1 MIPFEKFT
9 LNNGLKVLV
18 NHDRTTPIITLDV
31 LYNVGSKDENPEK
44 TGFAHLF
51 EHLMFGGSVNI
62 PNYDTP
68 LEKVGGENNA
78 FTNTDITNYFLSI
91 PKPNLETAFWL
102 ESDRMLNLA
111 FSEKSL
117 EVQKNVVS
125 EEYRQRYLNQPY
137 GDTML
142 LLRPLAYKHH
152 PYRWPTIG
160 RNIEHIEKA
169 RLEDVKA
176 FYKKFYNP
184 NNAILSLSGDITAEA
199 VKPAIEKWFGSIPA
213 GETYARELPAEPPQE
228 GKRFHREI
236 RDVPHH
242 YFYKAWHMT
251 SRNHPDFYVYDLI
264 TDILANGDSSRL
276 HQKLVKESHI
286 FSSID
291 AYITGEIEPGILLV
305 SGTISNGHSAEEA
318 EKAVDAEIQKLKNN
332 PVTDEELQKV
342 KNKAEASMEIGKLSG
357 LNKAYLL
364 AFFELLGDAS
374 FINHEIEHYRKVSK
388 EDIQRVSEETFT
400 ENNASVL
407 YYLSKQLSEQNT
419 AKSYAG

>member
-9 LNNGLKVLV
+9 LNNGLTVLV

-31 LYNVGSKDENPEK
+31 LYNVGSKDEDPEK

-51 EHLMFGGSVNI
+51 EHLMFGGSANI

-142 LLRPLAYKHH
+142 FLRPLVYKHH

-160 RNIEHIEKA
+160 SNIEHIEKA
-169 RLEDVKA
+169 RLDDVKT
-176 FYKKFYNP
+176 FYNKFYNP
-184 NNAILSLSGDITAEA
+184 NNAFLSLSGDITADE
-199 VKPAIEKWFGSIPA
+199 VKPAIEHWFGTIPA
-213 GETYARELPAEPPQE
+213 GETNSRNLPSEPSQQE
-228 GKRFHREI
+228 KRIHREI

-242 YFYKAWHMT
+242 MFYKAWHMT
-251 SRNHPDFYVYDLI
+251 PRIHPDFYVYDLI

-276 HQKLVKESHI
+276 HQKLVKENHI

-291 AYITGEIEPGILLV
+291 AYITGEIEPGMLIV
-305 SGTISNGHSAEEA
+305 SGTISNGYSAEEA
-318 EKAVDAEIQKLKNN
+318 EKAVDEEIEKLKHE
-332 PVTDEELQKV
+332 PVTDAELQKV
-342 KNKAEASMEIGKLSG
+342 KNKAEATMEFGKLSG

-364 AFFELLGDAS
+364 AYFELLGDAS
-374 FINHEIEHYRKVSK
+374 SINYEMEYYRRVSK
-388 EDIQRVSEETFT
+388 DDVSRVAKQALV

-407 YYLSKQLSEQNT
+407 YYLSKQLEQ
-419 AKSYAG
+419 

>member
-1 MIPFEKFT
+1 MQSKILFMIPFEKFT
-9 LNNGLKVLV
+9 LENGLKVIV

-31 LYNVGSKDENPEK
+31 LYNVGSKDEDPEK

-102 ESDRMLNLA
+102 ESDRMLDLA
-111 FSEKSL
+111 FNEKNL

-142 LLRPLAYKHH
+142 ILRPMAYKQH
-152 PYRWPTIG
+152 PYQWPTIG
-160 RNIEHIEKA
+160 RKIEHIEKA
-169 RLEDVKA
+169 KLDDVKA
-176 FYKKFYNP
+176 FYQKFYNP
-184 NNAILSLSGDITAEA
+184 NNAILSLSGDITAAE
-199 VKPAIEKWFGSIPA
+199 VKPVIEKWFGSIPA
-213 GETYARELPAEPPQE
+213 GSPYSRSLPEEPAQKE
-228 GKRFHREI
+228 KRFHSEV

-242 YFYKAWHMT
+242 YFYKAWHMCQ
-251 SRNHPDFYVYDLI
+251 RKHPEFYVFDLI

-276 HQKLVKESHI
+276 HQTLVKEKYI

-291 AYITGEIEPGILLV
+291 AYITGEIDPGMLIV
-305 SGTISNGHSAEEA
+305 SGTISNGYSAEEA
-318 EKAVDAEIQKLKNN
+318 EKAVDEEIERLQNE
-332 PVTDEELQKV
+332 PVEARELQKV
-342 KNKAEASMEIGKLSG
+342 KNKAEATMEFGKLSG

-374 FINHEIEHYRKVSK
+374 AINKEIDYYRKVSTD
-388 EDIQRVSEETFT
+388 DIQRVAKQVLT
-400 ENNASVL
+400 EDNASVL
-407 YYLSKQLSEQNT
+407 YYLSKH
-419 AKSYAG
+419 ADK